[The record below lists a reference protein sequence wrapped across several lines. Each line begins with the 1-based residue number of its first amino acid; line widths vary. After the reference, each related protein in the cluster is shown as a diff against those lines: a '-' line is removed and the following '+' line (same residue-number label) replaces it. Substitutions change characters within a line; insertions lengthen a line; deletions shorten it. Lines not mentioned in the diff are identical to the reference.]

1 MTDRRSPPAD
11 PSAESSMSDK
21 ISDQEWA
28 NVIRSELGP
37 GERTPAERAAF
48 RMRLDERL
56 ENRGRVVWQ
65 RWAMTTGAAIAAG
78 LLWFA
83 MVGSQIESTD
93 PPDELLADAG
103 APGLLSY
110 AYYET
115 DYMASGASGDAF
127 LPDEYMAIESAFD
140 VP

>member
-1 MTDRRSPPAD
+1 MTDRRFQAED
-11 PSAESSMSDK
+11 PSGETST
-21 ISDQEWA
+21 SDQEWIEA
-28 NVIRSELGP
+28 IRSELGP
-37 GERTPAERAAF
+37 GDRTPAERAAF

-56 ENRGRVVWQ
+56 ENRGRGVWQ
-65 RWAMTTGAAIAAG
+65 PWAMTTGAAVAAA

-83 MVGSQIESTD
+83 MTGSQIENTNR
-93 PPDELLADAG
+93 PDESLVAAH

-115 DYMASGASGDAF
+115 DYLASRENGNEF
-127 LPDEYMAIESAFD
+127 LSDEYQAIANAFD